1 MVWWQWGVAFCMVA
15 FVAASVCFVRF
26 LLYTHALLRL
36 GETSIDRL
44 QRQALR
50 TAKESEKMI
59 EASVLLIDDLQQ
71 KLEALDAWFQAAN
84 EAGEAV
90 RRATRS
96 VSVISQTVE
105 DTVQEA
111 KRAVHTRQ
119 DAVNDL
125 MEWTMRGI
133 TLASRF
139 QASRQ
144 PKTKE

>member
-1 MVWWQWGVAFCMVA
+1 MVA
-15 FVAASVCFVRF
+15 FVASSICFVRF

-36 GETSIDRL
+36 GESSIDRL

-50 TAKESEKMI
+50 TARESEKMI
-59 EASVLLIDDLQQ
+59 EASVLLIEDLQQ
-71 KLEALDAWFQAAN
+71 KLDALDAWFQAAN

-96 VSVISQTVE
+96 VSMISQTVE

-111 KRAVHTRQ
+111 RRAVHTRQ
-119 DAVNDL
+119 DAVSDL
-125 MEWTMRGI
+125 MEWTMRGL

-139 QASRQ
+139 QPSK
-144 PKTKE
+144 PSKTKE